1 MTAIPARQLSL
12 FKGKRQKG
20 ELPKSPLEFEI
31 QCALADTLRK
41 GGCVKGWIWT
51 AFPAGEER
59 PSFIDSRG
67 RRVSPSGDRLK
78 RQGLNPGFFD
88 MLFISPTGIHH
99 WLELKR
105 DEKAKLS
112 EEQAAFS
119 LAMIARGVPCEVA
132 HSYDQAVVILR
143 RWGALRVTVTA

>member
-1 MTAIPARQLSL
+1 MDVVEYRQLSL
-12 FKGKRQKG
+12 FKGRRQKG

-59 PSFIDSRG
+59 PSFIDSKG
-67 RRVSPSGDRLK
+67 KRVSPSGERLQ

-88 MLFISPTGIHH
+88 MLFIGPTGVHH

-105 DEKAKLS
+105 NAKAKLT
-112 EEQAAFS
+112 EDQAAFS
-119 LAMIARGVPCEVA
+119 LAMTARSVPCEVA
-132 HSYDQAVVILR
+132 HSYDQAVDILR
-143 RWGALRVTVTA
+143 KWGALRVTVTA